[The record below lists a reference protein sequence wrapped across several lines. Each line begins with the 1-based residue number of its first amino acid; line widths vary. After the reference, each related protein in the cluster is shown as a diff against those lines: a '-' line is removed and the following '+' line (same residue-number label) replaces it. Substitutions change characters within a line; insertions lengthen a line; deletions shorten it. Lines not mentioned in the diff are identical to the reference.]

1 MQCPTVYTEFSD
13 SELSILPSQS
23 RVRDEMDDATLD
35 DLYAVED
42 TEIDD
47 FQRGGK

>member
-1 MQCPTVYTEFSD
+1 MLHQTVYTEFSD
-13 SELSILPSQS
+13 SELSILPSRAQM
-23 RVRDEMDDATLD
+23 RDEMDDETLD
-35 DLYAVED
+35 DLYAIED